1 MEEELGGK
9 RGAGIVFRSFEHFK
23 YETRAPRFTRGPL
36 DFKRYRP
43 LASGPYL
50 HVCECPPPPP
60 PWVFGSIG
68 LWGGGLGVEEE
79 LGGKRGA
86 GIVFRSFEHFKYE
99 TRAPRFTR
107 GPLDFKRYRPLASG
121 PYLHVCECPPPP
133 HGCLEA

>member
-60 PWVFGSIG
+60 MGVWKHRVMGWGTGSG
-68 LWGGGLGVEEE
+68 
-79 LGGKRGA
+79 R
-86 GIVFRSFEHFKYE
+86 
-99 TRAPRFTR
+99 RARR
-107 GPLDFKRYRPLASG
+107 
-121 PYLHVCECPPPP
+121 
-133 HGCLEA
+133 